1 MRESGFRSTSEP
13 QSSSMNS
20 QEQASELLKAAPPL
34 TITGMTIFGFPVSDY
49 VLLLTAIYT
58 IFQICV
64 LVKKF
69 LAAPPEIQCADRYD
83 CPKRVAEIR
92 ERQE

>member
-1 MRESGFRSTSEP
+1 MST
-13 QSSSMNS
+13 
-20 QEQASELLKAAPPL
+20 QEQASELLKAAPPI
-34 TITGMTIFGFPVSDY
+34 TVTGMTIFGFPVSDY

-69 LAAPPEIQCADRYD
+69 LAAPPEVTPCEDRYD
-83 CPKRVAEIR
+83 CPKRIAEMR
-92 ERQE
+92 EKRE